1 MADKLGGMLSG
12 LKRFVRGE
20 LARLKLVQMW
30 HLVSGAIVA
39 VAALFG
45 GLDSVDA
52 KPKVFKVGQPYS
64 DGEFTTTVDKAI
76 VLDDVRAGKHV
87 VMPAVPGRT
96 YLGLVSTVRNDG
108 PIQGGLSLGTKDA
121 EFDLQE
127 PSKEFMGA
135 FRIADASM
143 VTSLGPKLSEKVV
156 FLWKLP
162 SRAIAAGSSASFRV
176 WQKQLHEMM
185 VTYGRDWL
193 ASETSFAQID
203 VPVVKP

>member
-30 HLVSGAIVA
+30 HLVAGAIVA

-64 DGEFTTTVDKAI
+64 DGEFTTTVQKAI
-76 VLDDVRAGKHV
+76 VLDDVRAGKRV
-87 VMPAVPGRT
+87 VQRAEPGRV
-96 YLGLVSTVRNDG
+96 YLGLVSTIRNDG
-108 PIQGGLSLGTKDA
+108 PIQGGLSLGLKGE
-121 EFDLQE
+121 EFDLQQ
-127 PSKEFMGA
+127 PHKEFVGA

-162 SRAIAAGSSASFRV
+162 RSAVAAGSSATFRV

-193 ASETSFAQID
+193 PSETSFAQID
-203 VPVVKP
+203 VPVVKQ